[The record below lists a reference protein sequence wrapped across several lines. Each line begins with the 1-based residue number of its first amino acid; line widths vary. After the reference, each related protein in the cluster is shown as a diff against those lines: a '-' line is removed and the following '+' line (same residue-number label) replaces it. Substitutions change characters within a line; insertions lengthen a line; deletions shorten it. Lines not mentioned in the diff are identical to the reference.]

1 MLDFYGLKLHDEETG
16 LFTFQPK
23 SIFVQEFGC
32 VHVPEASIVITI
44 DGTSIVVLCTKSGK
58 FTCLHDILVFVSVG
72 ELVRAD
78 NWRERFRYLN
88 RSTHNYLRITRILKC
103 LGEFNME
110 HLKAPFVRCL
120 LYEAIIERTL
130 DNTLNSCMNYW
141 VMVLKGD
148 EEREKVLSYADKL
161 VKQANS
167 SE

>member
-1 MLDFYGLKLHDEETG
+1 
-16 LFTFQPK
+16 
-23 SIFVQEFGC
+23 
-32 VHVPEASIVITI
+32 
-44 DGTSIVVLCTKSGK
+44 
-58 FTCLHDILVFVSVG
+58 
-72 ELVRAD
+72 
-78 NWRERFRYLN
+78 
-88 RSTHNYLRITRILKC
+88 
-103 LGEFNME
+103 ME

-148 EEREKVLSYADKL
+148 EEREKVLSHADKL